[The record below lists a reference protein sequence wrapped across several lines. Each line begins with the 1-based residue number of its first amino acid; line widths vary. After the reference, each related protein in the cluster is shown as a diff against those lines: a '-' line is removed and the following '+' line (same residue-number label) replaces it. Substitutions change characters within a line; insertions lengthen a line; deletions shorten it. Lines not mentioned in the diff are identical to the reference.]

1 MSYRITVHSL
11 LLSAAIIL
19 PIQHST
25 AFAET
30 TAQAAEQVIPHELKP
45 PQQDIAQIDENLD
58 GYFEEK
64 PYQIPMVL
72 NDSVENH
79 LEYFK
84 TRGRD
89 VFQKWL
95 DRSARYIPVMKDI
108 FREKNLP
115 EDLVYVA
122 MIESGFNPYA
132 ISWARAVGPWQFMPE
147 TGKLYGLKIDWWVDE
162 RKDPIKSTQA
172 AAEHLKDLHN
182 LFGSWPLAMASYNA
196 GAGKVQRA
204 VLRTRS
210 EDFWDLKASR
220 YIRRETKN
228 YVPKYMA
235 ATIIAKNPEAYGF
248 AIQPYDLFVFDEVII
263 SESIDLRLAARCAGT
278 TYDVIKEL
286 NPELKRWVTP
296 PDATNYVLR
305 VPKGT
310 GAQFS
315 ASFASIPSDQK
326 IRWERHL
333 VAKGETLAG
342 IATQYNTSPEAIRDI
357 NNLKKNRI
365 IPGKH
370 LLIPVDANAK
380 QQDVSYLSPDQ
391 TGKKQQ
397 ILYRVR
403 RGDNLTRIASKH
415 DVTVAD
421 IRQWNDGIRSVR
433 AGQKIKLVVDVDRI

>member
-19 PIQHST
+19 PSS